1 MSAFNGT
8 WKFVESSNL
17 RELFD
22 EIGAFKELADAAD
35 QFKPIVILTVNDTE
49 LHMKITMFDREV
61 ERVYELGKEVD
72 EVSLDGR
79 NVRTLLTAE
88 SEKLTYKQIDGGN
101 LEVCST
107 CEVHG
112 DIMNTICSVGNVT
125 ANLKFER
132 VCCGV

>member
-1 MSAFNGT
+1 MAAFNGT

-17 RELFD
+17 RELFN

-35 QFKPIVILTVNDTE
+35 QFKPTVILTVNDTE
-49 LHMKITMFDREV
+49 LRMKITMFDREV

-88 SEKLTYKQIDGGN
+88 SEKLTYKQTDGGN
-101 LEVCST
+101 LEVCAT

-112 DIMNTICSVGNVT
+112 DIMTTIISVGNVT
-125 ANLKFER
+125 ANLKYER

>member
-79 NVRTLLTAE
+79 NVRVSSRNSFEAFGLINSLLFNR
-88 SEKLTYKQIDGGN
+88 TYEFFTVIY
-101 LEVCST
+101 S
-107 CEVHG
+107 
-112 DIMNTICSVGNVT
+112 
-125 ANLKFER
+125 
-132 VCCGV
+132 